1 MSELEISNYTHLIIG
16 TNDSKS
22 HTQTKWS
29 EHEIELTKLAAAL
42 RTK

>member
-1 MSELEISNYTHLIIG
+1 MSELKISNYTHLIIG

-22 HTQTKWS
+22 HTQTKWY
-29 EHEIELTKLAAAL
+29 EYETKLTKLAAAL